1 MGLPWISS
9 TPEEKQDQWVQG
21 LRDAG
26 AVVDYRPDTKEGFFL
41 TYAREGIDN
50 DLIRE
55 PDAP

>member
-1 MGLPWISS
+1 M
-9 TPEEKQDQWVQG
+9 
-21 LRDAG
+21 RDAG